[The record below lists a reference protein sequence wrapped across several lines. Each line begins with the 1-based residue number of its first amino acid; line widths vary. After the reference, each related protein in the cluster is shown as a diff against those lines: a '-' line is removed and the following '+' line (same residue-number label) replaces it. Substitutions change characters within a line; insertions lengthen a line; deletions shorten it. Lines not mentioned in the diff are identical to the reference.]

1 MIIATDQTWSFLA
14 GKAKSP
20 DTAMPLSQ
28 LSSPMHCCDNKISRP
43 ESVSQVVQLSAS
55 EVCRKRC
62 TPKQRDEALDSHCI
76 SRLWR
81 QHLPMPPRL
90 KAALAGQVVECSSI

>member
-55 EVCRKRC
+55 EVLPQKMH
-62 TPKQRDEALDSHCI
+62 PEAE
-76 SRLWR
+76 R
-81 QHLPMPPRL
+81 
-90 KAALAGQVVECSSI
+90 